1 MRQSRQTLERLVRVL
16 HHKLAGTHLER
27 VWRPDEASLLID
39 FRMLGKKRLFARLTS
54 REPWVAVTARW
65 PDTPAAPD
73 RETLMLRKCLEGARV
88 VGVHLED
95 DRRILFELSPRHDH
109 VPVLALQLAG
119 RYANATVLDRA
130 GTGEVELVRLISD
143 RPGIDPESPSL
154 PNGPIPHDELDDDA
168 WLDALAETQ
177 WADEDRR
184 QLDARRT
191 ALLREARQAH
201 QRKQRALDAMAAD
214 LARARDAESVRE
226 RGELLK
232 ASLYRVK
239 PGMREIA
246 VDDWNTNQSVLIEL
260 DPNLSPV
267 DNLQRL
273 FARYRK
279 LARGVAQ
286 IEARTAQA
294 RSETE
299 RLAELMARIEAATD
313 PATGLAA
320 LDELEAELRAA
331 GVRAP
336 APPNV
341 REVGERLPYRR
352 FVAVDGAEILVGKSA
367 RDNDDL
373 TFHVARGSDLFLHA
387 RDVPGSHVILR
398 RQGRAE
404 PSSEALLDAATL
416 AAHASKLRNEL
427 VVDVLYIERKHVRK
441 PRGAAPGL
449 VQTGSPRTLSV
460 RVDPERL
467 ARLYQGLDPHE
478 REGRDV

>member
-1 MRQSRQTLERLVRVL
+1 MRVL
-16 HHKLAGTHLER
+16 HTKLAGTHLER
-27 VWRPDEASLLID
+27 VWRPDETSLLID

-54 REPWVAVTARW
+54 RDPWIAVTERW
-65 PDTPAAPD
+65 PDTPSAPD

-95 DRRILFELSPRHDH
+95 ERRLLFELSPRLDH

-119 RYANATVLDRA
+119 RYANAAVLDRA
-130 GTGEVELVRLISD
+130 GTSEVELVRLITD
-143 RPGIDPESPSL
+143 RPAIDPESPAL
-154 PNGPIPHDELDDDA
+154 PSGQVPHDALDDDA
-168 WLDALAETQ
+168 WLDALAALQ

-184 QLDARRT
+184 RLDARRT
-191 ALLREARQAH
+191 TLLREARQAH
-201 QRKQRALDAMAAD
+201 QRKQRAQDALAAD
-214 LARARDAESVRE
+214 LARARDAESIRA

-246 VDDWNTNQSVLIEL
+246 VDDWNTNQSVVIEL
-260 DPNLSPV
+260 DPTLSPV
-267 DNLQRL
+267 ENLQRI

-286 IEARTAQA
+286 IEERTTRA
-294 RSETE
+294 RSETN
-299 RLAELMARIEAATD
+299 RLADLLARIEAITD
-313 PATGLAA
+313 PTDLPQLDA
-320 LDELEAELRAA
+320 LEVELRAA

-352 FVAVDGAEILVGKSA
+352 FVAVDGAEILVGKNA

-398 RQGRAE
+398 RKGRDE

-416 AAHASKLRNEL
+416 AAHASKLRGETL
-427 VVDVLYIERKHVRK
+427 VDVLYIERKHVRK

-449 VQTGSPRTLSV
+449 VQTGSPKTLTV
-460 RVDPERL
+460 RIDPDRI

-478 REGRDV
+478 REA

>member
-16 HHKLAGTHLER
+16 HAKLAGTHLER

-54 REPWVAVTARW
+54 REPWIAVTDRW
-65 PDTPAAPD
+65 PETPAAPD

-95 DRRILFELSPRHDH
+95 ERRILFELAPRLDH

-119 RYANATVLDRA
+119 RYANAAVLDRA
-130 GTGEVELVRLISD
+130 GTGEVELVRLITD
-143 RPGIDPESPSL
+143 RPAIDPESPAL
-154 PNGPIPHDELDDDA
+154 PAGPAPHDELDDDA
-168 WLDALAETQ
+168 WLDAQAAAH

-191 ALLREARQAH
+191 TLSREARQAY

-214 LARARDAESVRE
+214 LAKARDAESVRT

-246 VDDWNTNQSVLIEL
+246 VDDWNTNQSVVIDL
-260 DPNLSPV
+260 DPNLSAV
-267 DNLQRL
+267 DNLQRI

-279 LARGVAQ
+279 LARGVTQ
-286 IEARTAQA
+286 IEERTARA
-294 RSETE
+294 RAETE
-299 RLAELMARIEAATD
+299 RLADLLARIDAVSD
-313 PATGLAA
+313 PGDLPLLDA
-320 LDELEAELRAA
+320 LEGELRAA

-352 FVAVDGAEILVGKSA
+352 FVASDGAEILVGKSA

-373 TFHVARGSDLFLHA
+373 TFHVARGSDMFLHA

-398 RQGRAE
+398 RRGREE

-416 AAHASKLRNEL
+416 AAHASKLRGEML
-427 VVDVLYIERKHVRK
+427 VDVLYIERKHVRK
-441 PRGAAPGL
+441 ARGAAPGS
-449 VQTGSPRTLSV
+449 VQTGSPKTLTV
-460 RVDPERL
+460 RVDPERI
-467 ARLYQGLDPHE
+467 ARLYAGLDPHE
-478 REGRDV
+478 RDA